1 MWEGVGVWVCVD
13 KQSDSNAKDHDNL
26 EEEQSWRTYTL
37 RGQCVL

>member
-1 MWEGVGVWVCVD
+1 MGGCVCVN
-13 KQSDSNAKDHDNL
+13 KQSDSNAKDRDNL